1 MNLSLYED
9 MASSSWSWLVFGISM
24 TKSNDSS
31 CNYSLLAGM
40 FGQGFYSNEQCDKR
54 LLMLKKLHSNKLCNW
69 KFTLS
74 EGENSVWDRA

>member
-1 MNLSLYED
+1 
-9 MASSSWSWLVFGISM
+9 M

-31 CNYSLLAGM
+31 INDSMLAGM

-54 LLMLKKLHSNKLCNW
+54 LLMLKKVYSNKLSNW

-74 EGENSVWDRA
+74 EGENAVWDNRA